1 MSSLNRKKRIL
12 DHLAKS
18 AGGFNYVEPSSNP
31 PDQSAPTSPT
41 QATEIAP
48 ETAPTPAFAPTTPI
62 STQTDSKVPSAS
74 SIAERKR
81 QVLDHVRQTS
91 EPLVDL
97 TLPDKSKQK
106 RIQDHLKKSLN

>member
-1 MSSLNRKKRIL
+1 MSSRDRKKRIL

-18 AGGFNYVEPSSNP
+18 AGGLNFVEPSSNQP
-31 PDQSAPTSPT
+31 ADSAPTSST
-41 QATEIAP
+41 SAP
-48 ETAPTPAFAPTTPI
+48 ETAPTPSSAQTAAQTT
-62 STQTDSKVPSAS
+62 SKLPSAS
-74 SIAERKR
+74 AIANSIAERKR

>member
-1 MSSLNRKKRIL
+1 MSNRDRKKRIL

-18 AGGFNYVEPSSNP
+18 AGGLNYVEPLSNP
-31 PDQSAPTSPT
+31 SAESAATSPT
-41 QATEIAP
+41 PATE
-48 ETAPTPAFAPTTPI
+48 TASEIVPTLSSAQTT
-62 STQTDSKVPSAS
+62 STLPSAS
-74 SIAERKR
+74 AIANSIAERKR